1 MWSLNKMHQVGELT
15 AAIAVVISLVFVGLQ
30 VRDNTI
36 ASEAATLQN
45 SVGYDIELLTD
56 LSANP
61 DLARA
66 FTAYLSGDVEELDE
80 TELIQARWHFVAI
93 LRHLENLY
101 FQYEAGMLS
110 DEVWATREPLILNN
124 IRSPG
129 FGMFLRS
136 ENARG
141 FSGQFIEY
149 AIQVRADRETEAD
162 D

>member
-1 MWSLNKMHQVGELT
+1 MWSLNKTHQVGELI
-15 AAIAVVISLVFVGLQ
+15 AAIAVVIFLVFVGLQ

-66 FTAYLSGDVEELDE
+66 FTAYLIGDIEELDE
-80 TELIQARWHFVAI
+80 TELIQARWHYVAI

-101 FQYEAGMLS
+101 FQHEAGILS

-124 IRSPG
+124 IRSAG
-129 FGMFLRS
+129 FGLFLNS
-136 ENARG
+136 SNARG
-141 FSGQFIEY
+141 FNGQFIDY
-149 AIQVRADRETEAD
+149 AIQARVDGENEAD